1 MLLFAFLCRLY
12 YLEDNDFAAVRE
24 SLLCTA
30 GRTLQE
36 LHDDFYAAYQRGFCT
51 GPKEN
56 ATINI
61 HTFSHLH
68 KVREAVGPLHKNS
81 AEEFEATYAVLR
93 RCYRPGTWNVPKQIF
108 ENFYLRDK

>member
-51 GPKEN
+51 GPKEK

-61 HTFSHLH
+61 HTFSHMH
-68 KVREAVGPLHKNS
+68 KVREAVGPLHRNS